1 MVGVA
6 QRFKAPGC
14 GPGDRGFESLRPPQ
28 KCAYSSADKSTGLRN
43 RGSWVRIPLGAL
55 FIYLYQHL
63 SHRPIPHT
71 LAFLHFL
78 EKEPCDKLE
87 ERRIIMVQELG
98 KIEKPDA
105 ASFKQG
111 RKLLLVPL
119 IYLYQDAPSDYT
131 EKYELYWKQVAEHVV
146 NLEAKIGT
154 VSQVYHES
162 ISLGGDDGLK
172 IMEKLNPKSCQIA
185 RQKCQDGAKLE
196 VMEDKEL
203 AEETIDWERCLFI
216 GFLSDKVA
224 RKVSELYVEASRKR
238 YEHISK
244 KIDETL
250 KADETAIL
258 FIREG
263 HLLQFPQDIE
273 VFSVAPPALDE
284 LHRWLR
290 DRTSAKEP
298 EDDSQSE
305 S

>member
-1 MVGVA
+1 MA
-6 QRFKAPGC
+6 
-14 GPGDRGFESLRPPQ
+14 
-28 KCAYSSADKSTGLRN
+28 
-43 RGSWVRIPLGAL
+43 
-55 FIYLYQHL
+55 
-63 SHRPIPHT
+63 
-71 LAFLHFL
+71 
-78 EKEPCDKLE
+78 
-87 ERRIIMVQELG
+87 QELG
-98 KIEKPDA
+98 KIDKPEA
-105 ASFKQG
+105 GSFKQG

-119 IYLYQDAPSDYT
+119 IYLYKDAPSEYT

-154 VSQVYHES
+154 INQVYHES

-172 IMEKLNPKSCQIA
+172 IMETLNPESCQIS

-196 VMEDKEL
+196 VIEDKEL

-224 RKVSELYVEASRKR
+224 RKVSELYIEASRKR

-263 HLLQFPQDIE
+263 HLVQFPQDIE

-284 LHRWLR
+284 IHRWLR
-290 DRTSAKEP
+290 DRTSAKKSEG
-298 EDDSQSE
+298 DSQSE
-305 S
+305 T

>member
-1 MVGVA
+1 MA
-6 QRFKAPGC
+6 
-14 GPGDRGFESLRPPQ
+14 
-28 KCAYSSADKSTGLRN
+28 
-43 RGSWVRIPLGAL
+43 
-55 FIYLYQHL
+55 
-63 SHRPIPHT
+63 
-71 LAFLHFL
+71 
-78 EKEPCDKLE
+78 
-87 ERRIIMVQELG
+87 QELG
-98 KIEKPDA
+98 KIDKPEAD
-105 ASFKQG
+105 SFNQG

-196 VMEDKEL
+196 VIEDKEL

-284 LHRWLR
+284 IHRWLR

-298 EDDSQSE
+298 EA
-305 S
+305 